1 MKKCI
6 IITSYI
12 EGDLLQ
18 LIGNF
23 DADLILC
30 ADGGYDHAKAA
41 GIIPDFLI
49 GDFDSIQSFSDP
61 EIEKIVYPS
70 EKDDTDTGL
79 CLSTALEHGCKDILI
94 LGGLGGR
101 LDHTISNIELITGK
115 IHLAD
120 SIMIKDR
127 HNSCVVIKDG
137 SITLKKQENQFI
149 SVFSMTEKSYGVSEF
164 GVKYPLD
171 KVTLPFGSTL
181 GTSNEYV
188 NDTAEIS
195 VENGILLI
203 VLSDKEQG
211 VGK

>member
-12 EGDLLQ
+12 EGDLKH
-18 LIGNF
+18 LIGDF
-23 DADLILC
+23 KPDLILC
-30 ADGGYDHAKAA
+30 ADGGYDHAKSA
-41 GIIPDFLI
+41 GIIPDLLI
-49 GDFDSIQSFSDP
+49 GDLDSIRTSQDT
-61 EIEKIVYPS
+61 EIEKIIYPC
-70 EKDDTDTGL
+70 EKDDTDTGI
-79 CLSTALEHGCKDILI
+79 CLSTALEYGCRDILI

-115 IHLAD
+115 INQAD
-120 SIMIKDR
+120 SIMIKDMR
-127 HNSCVVIKDG
+127 NSCIVIKDS
-137 SITLKKQENQFI
+137 SITLKKQDNQFI
-149 SVFSMTEKSYGVSEF
+149 SVFSMTENSYGVSES
-164 GVKYPLD
+164 GVKYSLD
-171 KVTLPFGSTL
+171 RATLPFGSTL

-188 NDTAEIS
+188 DDTATIS